1 MPQIRVVPS
10 IELSDKDSLLKAI
23 SKEVSNLTGKN
34 EQWVMASIEPNVSMS
49 FSGTTDPC
57 CYAELKNIGEIDG
70 AKFQAPLS
78 KLISDKT
85 GIPTATKP
93 YLKSV
98 SDAAVNE
105 TRGFW
110 NEPDPKSIKK
120 NANPYVSSQ
129 YPYNHVHES

>member
-10 IELSDKDSLLKAI
+10 VELSDKDSLLKEI

-49 FSGTTDPC
+49 FSGSTDPC

-70 AKFQAPLS
+70 SKCQGVLS

-85 GIPTATKP
+85 GIPTDRIFIRYENIP
-93 YLKSV
+93 G
-98 SDAAVNE
+98 N
-105 TRGFW
+105 RWGF
-110 NEPDPKSIKK
+110 NDRMFG
-120 NANPYVSSQ
+120 
-129 YPYNHVHES
+129 

>member
-1 MPQIRVVPS
+1 MLQIRVVPS

-23 SKEVSNLTGKN
+23 SKEVSNLTGMN

-57 CYAELKNIGEIDG
+57 CYAEVKNIGEIDG

-85 GIPTATKP
+85 GIPADRIFIRYENIP
-93 YLKSV
+93 G
-98 SDAAVNE
+98 N
-105 TRGFW
+105 RWGF
-110 NEPDPKSIKK
+110 NDRMFG
-120 NANPYVSSQ
+120 
-129 YPYNHVHES
+129 